1 MWEIESVS
9 EIESEKM
16 YNFIRMIYYGFQIL
30 NQLLREREHDFY
42 LTVPVR
48 VIWAVKGKDV
58 DLPCDITTTTHGDYP
73 KLILW
78 FKDTTGIP
86 LYRYTRTHTHYSSID

>member
-1 MWEIESVS
+1 MVSNVES
-9 EIESEKM
+9 ITESAKK
-16 YNFIRMIYYGFQIL
+16 
-30 NQLLREREHDFY
+30 REREKMIKRDWMENARIKSIIFY

-48 VIWAVKGKDV
+48 VIWAVEGKDV
-58 DLPCDITTTTHGDYP
+58 DLPCDITTTTPGDYP

-86 LYRYTRTHTHYSSID
+86 LYRYSIDHQH